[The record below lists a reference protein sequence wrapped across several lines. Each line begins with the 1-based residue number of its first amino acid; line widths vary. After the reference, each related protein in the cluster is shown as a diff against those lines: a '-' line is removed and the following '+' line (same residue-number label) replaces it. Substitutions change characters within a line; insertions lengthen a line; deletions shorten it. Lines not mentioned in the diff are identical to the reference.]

1 MQWFNENYMKSN
13 NDKCHLLIS
22 SPNDVSI
29 KIGKDEIVNKKSVKL
44 LGVTID
50 QNLNFSEHVTKL
62 CKKAS
67 TKLHALARVS
77 KFMSMKKLRIIMKAF
92 IESQFGYC
100 PLIWMFHNRNLNNRI
115 NRIHER
121 ALRLV
126 YKDSTSTFP
135 ELLSNDNSFSI
146 HHRNLQKLA
155 IEMYKVKHNIS
166 PQIMNNIFVK
176 KENMYDLRNN
186 PTWKIRAVKS
196 VLHGTESLSFRGPKT
211 WDMLPTD
218 IKKSESLREFV
229 FKVKK
234 WKPEGCTCRLCKV
247 YITNLGF
254 L

>member
-1 MQWFNENYMKSN
+1 MKWFNENYMKSN
-13 NDKCHLLIS
+13 NDKCHLVIT
-22 SPNDVSI
+22 SPEEV
-29 KIGKDEIVNKKSVKL
+29 KINIGCDDIINEKSVKL

-50 QNLNFSEHVTKL
+50 QKLNFSEHVTKL

-67 TKLHALARVS
+67 MKLHALARVS
-77 KFMSMKKLRIIMKAF
+77 KYMSTNKLRIIMKAF

-100 PLIWMFHNRNLNNRI
+100 PLIWMFHNRTLNTRI
-115 NRIHER
+115 NKIQER

-126 YKDSTSTFP
+126 YKDNTSTFT
-135 ELLSNDNSFSI
+135 ELLSKDSSFCI

-166 PQIMNNIFVK
+166 PELMNNIFDQK
-176 KENMYDLRNN
+176 DNTYDFRSEQI
-186 PTWKIRAVKS
+186 WEIRAVKS
-196 VLHGTESLSFRGPKT
+196 VYNGTESLSFRGPKT

-218 IKKSESLREFV
+218 IKNSESLGEFV
-229 FKVKK
+229 HEVKK

-247 YITNLGF
+247 YINNLGF